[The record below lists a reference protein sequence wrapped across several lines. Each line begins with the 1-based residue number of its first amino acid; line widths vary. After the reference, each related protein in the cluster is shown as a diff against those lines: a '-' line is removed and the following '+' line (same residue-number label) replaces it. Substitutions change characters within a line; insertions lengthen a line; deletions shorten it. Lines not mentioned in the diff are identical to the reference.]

1 MKAFWVSLRGTLR
14 SSGEGRDGDKLNLLI
29 VFHWIVTVFSLFYS
43 LVSWW
48 INFHPGMIIMAA
60 NAVLLLL
67 NLAYLKHSGRFQVAT
82 HTFLLTN
89 CLVAVLGSTWFSGGL
104 FSPVVSWFGLAPMAA
119 TLLLGF
125 KIGRAHV

>member
-1 MKAFWVSLRGTLR
+1 LR

-67 NLAYLKHSGRFQVAT
+67 NLAYLKHSGRFQLAT
-82 HTFLLTN
+82 PHVLADELPGSGAGKH
-89 CLVAVLGSTWFSGGL
+89 LVFRRLVFARGVVVRAGTHGRHSAVGL
-104 FSPVVSWFGLAPMAA
+104 
-119 TLLLGF
+119 
-125 KIGRAHV
+125 